1 MDHFNVHCPDLLYEL
16 SQISGVKLLLRF
28 PSFYINLVLKSISM
42 RSMLLTFVLLLN
54 AAWLFSQDDV
64 FSNKT
69 NQALEKV
76 IRDYPNRFHNIRGE
90 MISQHENAAE
100 YKSVVMVPGSSSC
113 TITKFS
119 VSSNE
124 VYSWSCTALNTR
136 DFATARAKFKEIYE
150 QIENTI
156 IKIDGQKPFILSGQY
171 HTPTDL
177 RNINTILFDL
187 LPAVGDMKSL
197 KIELSLEKDLALWK
211 VKLNVYDGDHK
222 SETATAAIQ

>member
-1 MDHFNVHCPDLLYEL
+1 M
-16 SQISGVKLLLRF
+16 LLRL
-28 PSFYINLVLKSISM
+28 PAFYANLVLKSISM
-42 RSMLLTFVLLLN
+42 RSMLLTFALLLN

-76 IRDYPNRFHNIRGE
+76 IRDYPNRFHNIKGE
-90 MISQHENAAE
+90 IISQHANSAE
-100 YKSVVMVPGSSSC
+100 YRSVVMVPGASSC
-113 TITKFS
+113 TISKFS

-124 VYSWSCTALNTR
+124 VYSWSCTALNTK
-136 DFATARAKFKEIYE
+136 DFAVARAKFKEIYE

-156 IKIDGQKPFILSGQY
+156 IKVDGQKPFILSGQY
-171 HTPTDL
+171 RTPTDL
-177 RNINTILFDL
+177 RNINTITFDL

-197 KIELSLEKDLALWK
+197 KIELNLEKDVTLWK

-222 SETATAAIQ
+222 LETATAAIQ

>member
-1 MDHFNVHCPDLLYEL
+1 LDHFNVPRPDLLYEL
-16 SQISGVKLLLRF
+16 SQTSGVKLLLRL
-28 PSFYINLVLKSISM
+28 PSFYTNLGLKSISM

-113 TITKFS
+113 TISKFS

-124 VYSWSCTALNTR
+124 VYRWSCTALNTR
-136 DFATARAKFKEIYE
+136 DFATARGKFKEIYE

-171 HTPTDL
+171 RTPTDL
-177 RNINTILFDL
+177 RNINTISFDL

-211 VKLNVYDGDHK
+211 VKLNAYDGDHK